1 MSNFNF
7 QPTVDLI
14 SPEGR
19 VTGDLAK
26 FVASKRRI
34 DVNRMRPFLNEEDG
48 QSYFSVYKGG
58 DPSLKQNWGV
68 TPSLRTHATLRR
80 DEWKALDDAVVRAR
94 QIRLGGFDD
103 VIAKGLTYKLG
114 NAMGTTVLEWHDM
127 VGDLTADMTMDA
139 ITRAQN
145 NRPDWNYNY
154 IPIPIIHVDYEINTR
169 ELETS
174 RNMGNPLDTTMAE
187 LAARAVQEKLESLLF
202 TDTSYGYGEKNSRG
216 GPSKIYS
223 YVNYPDRMQITLNH
237 PWDDS
242 ATSGK
247 DIVNEII
254 SWKQAAIDNRFHGP
268 WQLYIPT
275 AYETKLDEDYVGATP
290 DTAPNNTIRSRVMAI
305 QGIAGIK
312 VIDILAPNTVLMI
325 QMTSDVVRIIQGLP
339 LTNVQWGEEGNFIT
353 KFKVL
358 TIQVP
363 QIRSDA
369 AGRNGILHISS

>member
-1 MSNFNF
+1 MPKFNF
-7 QPTVDLI
+7 QPTVDLV
-14 SPEGR
+14 SPEGK

-26 FVASKRRI
+26 FVASKGKL
-34 DVNRMRPFLNEEDG
+34 DVNRMRPFLHDDG
-48 QSYFSVYKGG
+48 GSYMTVYKGG
-58 DPSLKQNWGV
+58 DPELKQNWAV
-68 TPSLRTHATLRR
+68 VPSLKTNATLRR

-94 QIRLGGFDD
+94 EIRLGGFDD

-127 VGDLTADMTMDA
+127 VGGLTADMTMDA

-145 NRPDWNYNY
+145 NRPEWNYNY

-174 RNMGNPLDTTMAE
+174 RNMGNPLDATMAE

-202 TDTSYGYGEKNSRG
+202 SDTSYAYGEKNSRNG
-216 GPSKIYS
+216 DSKIYS
-223 YVNYPDRMQITLNH
+223 YVNYPDRQEITLVY
-237 PWDDS
+237 PWNDS
-242 ATSGK
+242 ATTGK
-247 DIVNEII
+247 NIVDEVI
-254 SWKQAAIDNRFHGP
+254 SWKQAAISNRFHGP

-275 AYETKLDEDYVGATP
+275 TYETKLDEDYIGSTP
-290 DTAPNNTIRSRVMAI
+290 DTNPNNTIRARIMAI
-305 QGIAGIK
+305 DGIAGIK
-312 VIDILAPNTVLMI
+312 VIDSLADNTVLMI

-363 QIRSDA
+363 QIRSDPF
-369 AGRNGILHISS
+369 GRNGILHISA